1 MWTQF
6 NDMLT
11 GELLAEAKAFS
22 NLGVAVTRSPSRV
35 TTVRQCFT
43 AKGYKRNQNN
53 TYSQKDTINW
63 TADSLA
69 SFSKTRQEREE
80 TPVT

>member
-1 MWTQF
+1 
-6 NDMLT
+6 MLT

-35 TTVRQCFT
+35 TTIPQCFT

-53 TYSQKDTINW
+53 TYSQKDTIN
-63 TADSLA
+63 
-69 SFSKTRQEREE
+69 
-80 TPVT
+80 